1 MWDYLKRY
9 KNDHVQSSLPK
20 EVNENASDDPR
31 IWKLG
36 PLSLNPLAWHQYRFA
51 LSHPLQG
58 HKESPYDEAEAK
70 RVGTLDIRGPLATAP
85 TDPLFIDPFHLKETQ
100 DAMRALNKDK
110 SPGPDG
116 ITNRMLTGGGE
127 IFTGLLH
134 DFLNSIWLHEIQ
146 PRSWELSLMQPIY
159 KGGNKLKTD
168 PASYRGIYL
177 SSALAKLF
185 EGILLSRLT
194 QYTEVHETL
203 TANQLGTRPG
213 RQTHDAIYSL
223 LAIIQRNWTLSDSP
237 TYVAFLDYSTAYPS
251 VHRGRLAVLLYQ
263 FNIVGKMW
271 HHLCNRFQ
279 RVKLRVL
286 HPGIAPHQTVQILR
300 GLPEGSR
307 LSPTLFGLFA
317 ADLVNHL
324 KRKFPAATILHKGQ
338 HLWVGGFLYV
348 DD

>member
-1 MWDYLKRY
+1 
-9 KNDHVQSSLPK
+9 
-20 EVNENASDDPR
+20 
-31 IWKLG
+31 
-36 PLSLNPLAWHQYRFA
+36 
-51 LSHPLQG
+51 
-58 HKESPYDEAEAK
+58 
-70 RVGTLDIRGPLATAP
+70 
-85 TDPLFIDPFHLKETQ
+85 
-100 DAMRALNKDK
+100 
-110 SPGPDG
+110 
-116 ITNRMLTGGGE
+116 MLTGGGE
-127 IFTGLLH
+127 VFTGLLH
-134 DFLNSIWLHEIQ
+134 DFLSSLWLHEIQ
-146 PRSWELSLMQPIY
+146 PRAWELSLMQPIY

-185 EGILLSRLT
+185 EGLLLHRLT
-194 QYTEVHETL
+194 QYTEAHETL
-203 TANQLGTRPG
+203 TPNQLGTRPG

-223 LAIIQRNWTLSDSP
+223 LAIIQRNWTLRDSP

-279 RVKLRVL
+279 SVKLRVL

-317 ADLVNHL
+317 ADLVIHL
-324 KRKFPAATILHKGQ
+324 KRKFPDATILHKGRTC
-338 HLWVGGFLYV
+338 GSV
-348 DD
+348 DFYMSMTYAFSPPAQTNSNACYTNAKRGAKKRECRSMPRSPR